1 MRVAGEMSLL
11 DVPSGWCGR
20 LPHTKRLSASEW
32 IMGRSLCPNSDKFVS
47 SEKTEEI
54 GRVLRENLTFPG

>member
-1 MRVAGEMSLL
+1 
-11 DVPSGWCGR
+11 